1 MRPCIIHIFD
11 TSNCSFGFFSFPF
24 NKCTFTNMSSF
35 NFQIRFWTFNLEM
48 RTQHETQR
56 HFVFGETIVYWNF
69 KIENVECM
77 CHIIMHL
84 YNLFKFELS
93 SFNSHFQT
101 MTINNWRLK
110 LQTDNWNFKI
120 GKWVSI
126 ENFNKLRPCIQEDG
140 TIDYSSLDEET
151 QKHMSNFVKD
161 QRKCYRKRE
170 NNEPTPLTDERFR
183 LLSEAHF
190 DFKPSE
196 TKKGK
201 QWC

>member
-1 MRPCIIHIFD
+1 
-11 TSNCSFGFFSFPF
+11 
-24 NKCTFTNMSSF
+24 MSSEDVAAPPE
-35 NFQIRFWTFNLEM
+35 QGVTTSAPPPPPPPAPNLTAAAAAATAVLMMPSYEN
-48 RTQHETQR
+48 ETS
-56 HFVFGETIVYWNF
+56 VSAPTLATATASANASNAE
-69 KIENVECM
+69 EN
-77 CHIIMHL
+77 
-84 YNLFKFELS
+84 
-93 SFNSHFQT
+93 
-101 MTINNWRLK
+101 
-110 LQTDNWNFKI
+110 
-120 GKWVSI
+120 GKVSAYDKKWL

-183 LLSEAHF
+183 LLNEAHF

-201 QWC
+201 QWCELVNSL